1 MDACDPEINIKN
13 LKTLI
18 KQNIGTDLKLTR
30 SQICDVYSTIQDGKL
45 PLPPLIMSS
54 DRSFLMDRKS
64 PISRSDF
71 EKLFSPTTKIAS
83 LRRIAKKVGIAR
95 HADSRLTKAQ
105 LVNIIGHRLHGLN
118 IHEPI
123 RLRIVPKK
131 KTEKSYT
138 TNSNTTFNYNRNVN
152 RNVNGNVNGN

>member
-1 MDACDPEINIKN
+1 MDACDPDINIQN

-71 EKLFSPTTKIAS
+71 EKLFSPTTKVAS
-83 LRRIAKKVGIAR
+83 IRRIAKKVGVTR
-95 HADSRLTKAQ
+95 HADPGLTKAQ
-105 LVNIIGHRLHGLN
+105 LINMEL
-118 IHEPI
+118 
-123 RLRIVPKK
+123 
-131 KTEKSYT
+131 
-138 TNSNTTFNYNRNVN
+138 
-152 RNVNGNVNGN
+152 